1 MEKPGGALEWSR
13 NHNAEFELDK
23 TALICVS
30 RRCSP
35 DPSNRTKT
43 IPIARPAITIRQHTI
58 QPSKSHKFL
67 GVIVDEE
74 LRFKEHASYALAK
87 GTKYMMACSRMTRP
101 TKGIHGRLL
110 KKLYEGVVVPKMLY
124 AADVWCA
131 GLLEKGR
138 GKKNGGRG
146 ARGFAA
152 KMTRVQRMA
161 SSMITGGM
169 RSTAT
174 DVMDAHANILP
185 FQQLLRKICYRA
197 ILRMATLP
205 PNHPLFK
212 GIKSAYEN
220 CAIHNFDATRKS
232 PSPIHSLLKAFRTN
246 PNRME
251 KILPVRH
258 YTKWHPDVTTEIAE
272 DSESAL
278 KADKDAQEDI

>member
-1 MEKPGGALEWSR
+1 
-13 NHNAEFELDK
+13 
-23 TALICVS
+23 
-30 RRCSP
+30 
-35 DPSNRTKT
+35 
-43 IPIARPAITIRQHTI
+43 
-58 QPSKSHKFL
+58 
-67 GVIVDEE
+67 VIVDEE
-74 LRFKEHASYALAK
+74 LRFKEHVSYALAK

-101 TKGIHGRLL
+101 TKGIHGQLL
-110 KKLYEGVVVPKMLY
+110 KKLYEGVVIPKMLY
-124 AADVWCA
+124 AADVWCT
-131 GLLEKGR
+131 GLLEKGK

-161 SSMITGGM
+161 TSMITGGM

-197 ILRMATLP
+197 TLRMATLP

-220 CAIHNFDATRKS
+220 CAIHNFDATRKF

-278 KADKDAQEDI
+278 KTDEEAQENIHIYSDSSAIDEGVGAAVVLMR